1 MKILAWV
8 GRIFSW
14 AFYPVHINAAFFAFM
29 YALGVICAWLTVPNT
44 RGVHLYEHTYT
55 ELFVDLYAV
64 CVLLALIPHRVRLWI
79 KALLYLILYSTA
91 IIDVYCFV
99 KFDSTITP
107 TMLLLVGETDGRGK

>member
-44 RGVHLYEHTYT
+44 RGAHLYEHTYT

-79 KALLYLILYSTA
+79 KALLYL
-91 IIDVYCFV
+91 
-99 KFDSTITP
+99 
-107 TMLLLVGETDGRGK
+107 LLRQIRLDHHTDNASARGRNRRSRGK

>member
-44 RGVHLYEHTYT
+44 RGAHLYEHTHSASSAI
-55 ELFVDLYAV
+55 VDKGF
-64 CVLLALIPHRVRLWI
+64 ALSDSL
-79 KALLYLILYSTA
+79 
-91 IIDVYCFV
+91 
-99 KFDSTITP
+99 FDSYNRR
-107 TMLLLVGETDGRGK
+107 LLLRQIRLDHHTDNASARGRNRRSRGK